1 MTAGQKYALT
11 VPVPDSVFDEIFFYL
26 DVSGGTPAITI
37 TLDAETITGSLNLAD
52 YISNFDSVEGVMFC
66 TEDPTELF
74 SDTLEEGNSQYLV
87 GWGGLTANETNG
99 YHDFTGTIYS
109 EYAGSAL
116 YLIVVGE
123 KYGQM
128 VLYASTERFTVSQK
142 IELAPDMT
150 PLMQYVVVYMGTTGL
165 QSNNGDA
172 ATVSIGMSNGPQ
184 NLPPDPTV
192 FGDGVVQKIYLN
204 ENAPQVYAVIARLTD
219 ENGYVVLES
228 GESAIYGFETVYYIT
243 LQVGKQEFVNRLSEP
258 VIDGAFVYV
267 NIALP

>member
-1 MTAGQKYALT
+1 
-11 VPVPDSVFDEIFFYL
+11 SFNEIFFYL

-37 TLDAETITGSLNLAD
+37 TLDAETITGSLDLAN
-52 YISNFDSVEGVMFC
+52 YANNFDEITLVMFC
-66 TEDPTELF
+66 TEDPTILF

-87 GWGGLTANETNG
+87 GWGRLTANATNG

-109 EYAGSAL
+109 EYAGSDL

-128 VLYASTERFTVSQK
+128 VLYASTAHFTVSQM
-142 IELAPDMT
+142 IGLTPAMT
-150 PLMQYVVVYMGTTGL
+150 PLLQYVVVYMGTTGL

-172 ATVSIGMSNGPQ
+172 ATVSIGMSNGLQ
-184 NLPPDPTV
+184 NPPPDPTV

-228 GESAIYGFETVYYIT
+228 GESAIYGYETVYYIT
-243 LQVGKQEFVNRLSEP
+243 LQVDEQEPVNQWSEP

-267 NIALP
+267 HIALP

>member
-1 MTAGQKYALT
+1 
-11 VPVPDSVFDEIFFYL
+11 
-26 DVSGGTPAITI
+26 
-37 TLDAETITGSLNLAD
+37 
-52 YISNFDSVEGVMFC
+52 
-66 TEDPTELF
+66 
-74 SDTLEEGNSQYLV
+74 
-87 GWGGLTANETNG
+87 
-99 YHDFTGTIYS
+99 
-109 EYAGSAL
+109 
-116 YLIVVGE
+116 
-123 KYGQM
+123 
-128 VLYASTERFTVSQK
+128 
-142 IELAPDMT
+142 
-150 PLMQYVVVYMGTTGL
+150 MGTTGL
-165 QSNNGDA
+165 QSNINDT

-192 FGDGVVQKIYLN
+192 FGGGFVQKIYLN